1 MKECVIV
8 DGVRSP
14 NFRAHDEKGWARNL
28 RIDEILTQVYEGL
41 FARNPKVK
49 PEDVDAVFCG
59 SAAQS
64 GPQADIARLGWLAGG
79 FPESVGTCSTGQQ
92 CPSGMAAVEFGAR
105 TILNGE
111 ADIIVASGAED
122 MMIGRRKGQPSGMD
136 MAPRLAQRYNVMD
149 FPMGMTAEKVGAM
162 WNISKTSAHLLAY
175 WSNKNAAAAV
185 EAGKFKD
192 EIIPIKGCT
201 NDAGETFT
209 CDKDQWVRPNVSME
223 VMEGMKPAFKEDG
236 LVTAAGSSPLTSGA
250 CAVLLMSRDK
260 ADELGY
266 TYHLKYVMGAM
277 AGCDPTIMGIGP
289 LYAAQKLLK
298 RAGLTKDD
306 IGVWELNEAFGTQG
320 VAVLRELGLGDEAP
334 FKNVN
339 VWGGALALGHPLG
352 ESGARIIITLNNIM
366 KTDYK
371 DAKYGVAML
380 CGGFGNANASLW
392 QNIDK

>member
-14 NFRAHDEKGWARNL
+14 NFRAHAEKGWARNL

-49 PEDVDAVFCG
+49 PEDVDALFCG
-59 SAAQS
+59 SANQS

-79 FPESVGTCSTGQQ
+79 FPESVGTCSVGQQ

-105 TILNGE
+105 TIMCGE
-111 ADIIVASGAED
+111 ADIVVASGAED
-122 MMIGRRKGQPSGMD
+122 MLIGRKGGGGAMD

-149 FPMGMTAEKVGAM
+149 FPMGMTAEKVGST
-162 WNISKTSAHLLAY
+162 WNVTKKSAHLLSY
-175 WSNKNAAAAV
+175 HSNKMAAAAV

-192 EIIPIKGCT
+192 EIIPIKGCVK
-201 NDAGETFT
+201 DDGSTFV
-209 CDKDQWVRPNVSME
+209 CDKDQWVRPDVSME
-223 VMEGMKPAFKEDG
+223 KMESMQPAFKEGG

-250 CAVLLMSRDK
+250 CAVLLMSREK
-260 ADELGY
+260 ADALGY
-266 TYHLKYVMGAM
+266 TYHLKYVHGAM
-277 AGCDPTIMGIGP
+277 AGCDPTVMGIGP

-298 RAGLTKDD
+298 RTGLTKDD

-320 VAVLRELGLGDEAP
+320 VAVLRELGLGDDAP

-371 DAKYGVAML
+371 DAKYGLAML
-380 CGGFGNANASLW
+380 CGGFGNANATLW
-392 QNIDK
+392 QNVNK

>member
-14 NFRAHDEKGWARNL
+14 NFRAHDEKGWARSL
-28 RIDEILTQVYEGL
+28 RIDEILTQVYDGL

-79 FPESVGTCSTGQQ
+79 FPESVGTCSVGQQ

-105 TILNGE
+105 TIMCGE

-122 MMIGRRKGQPSGMD
+122 MMIGRRKGSGGGMD
-136 MAPRLAQRYNVMD
+136 MAPRLVQRYNPMD
-149 FPMGMTAEKVGAM
+149 FPMGATAEKVGALYKV
-162 WNISKTSAHLLAY
+162 SKESAHRLAY
-175 WSNKNAAAAV
+175 HSNKMASAAA

-192 EIIPIKGCT
+192 EIIPIKGAI
-201 NDAGETFT
+201 NDAGEIFT
-209 CDKDQWVRPNVSME
+209 CDKDQWVRPDVSME
-223 VMEGMKPAFKEDG
+223 VMAGMKTPFKEGG

-250 CAVLLMSRDK
+250 CAVLLMSREK
-260 ADELGY
+260 ADALGY
-266 TYHLKYVMGAM
+266 TYHLKYVHGAM
-277 AGCDPTIMGIGP
+277 AGCDPTVMGIGP
-289 LYAAQKLLK
+289 VYAAQKLLK
-298 RAGLTKDD
+298 RTGLTKED
-306 IGVWELNEAFGTQG
+306 IDVWELNEAFGTQG

-339 VWGGALALGHPLG
+339 LWGGALALGHPLG

-366 KTDYK
+366 KTDRK
-371 DAKYGVAML
+371 DAKYGVCML
-380 CGGFGNANASLW
+380 CGGFGNANATLW
-392 QNIDK
+392 QNVNK